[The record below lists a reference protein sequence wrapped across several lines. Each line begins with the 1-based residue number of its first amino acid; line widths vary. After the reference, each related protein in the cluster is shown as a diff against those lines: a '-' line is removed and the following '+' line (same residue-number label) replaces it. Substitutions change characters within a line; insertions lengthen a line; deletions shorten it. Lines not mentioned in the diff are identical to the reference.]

1 MDSQKLFYKKIRE
14 YERSHGEKRTEFAS
28 SKEIFDYISSILKE
42 DEVENEP
49 PLPARTEK
57 IVVSEPSHESVVRK
71 KEKRVVKKRKAVN
84 GHTHYSSSSEEEY
97 SEEVE
102 DGERTAPEK
111 EVDDNGNEVI
121 STSNDIWKTSVE
133 VEHTET
139 ENMDDFINQLFM

>member
-1 MDSQKLFYKKIRE
+1 MFYKKIRE
-14 YERSHGEKRTEFAS
+14 NERSHGEKRREFAS

-57 IVVSEPSHESVVRK
+57 IVVSEPLQETVAHK
-71 KEKRVVKKRKAVN
+71 TEKRVVKKRKAVN
-84 GHTHYSSSSEEEY
+84 GHTHYSSSSEEES

-102 DGERTAPEK
+102 DGERASPEK

>member
-1 MDSQKLFYKKIRE
+1 M
-14 YERSHGEKRTEFAS
+14 
-28 SKEIFDYISSILKE
+28 
-42 DEVENEP
+42 ENEP

-57 IVVSEPSHESVVRK
+57 IVVSEPSHEAVVRK

-139 ENMDDFINQLFM
+139 ENMNDFINQLFM

>member
-1 MDSQKLFYKKIRE
+1 MES
-14 YERSHGEKRTEFAS
+14 
-28 SKEIFDYISSILKE
+28 
-42 DEVENEP
+42 EP

-57 IVVSEPSHESVVRK
+57 IVVSEPSHEAVVRK

-97 SEEVE
+97 SEEVD

>member
-1 MDSQKLFYKKIRE
+1 M
-14 YERSHGEKRTEFAS
+14 
-28 SKEIFDYISSILKE
+28 
-42 DEVENEP
+42 ENEP

-57 IVVSEPSHESVVRK
+57 IVVSEPSHETVVRK

-84 GHTHYSSSSEEEY
+84 GHTHYSSSSEEED
-97 SEEVE
+97 SEEE
-102 DGERTAPEK
+102 DSERTAPEK